1 MNEETKSK
9 STFGYWLFGLL
20 TGAGIAAPITA
31 YFVKKVY
38 DKKKPVEEPRQP
50 NLALL
55 RPPTGISEEHI
66 PTAEEINNYDLAIP
80 DEEATESSQIASE
93 DQERMRD
100 IIERYNGTLS
110 EIPFVINQEKFFNE
124 QSNEKA
130 FVNWYDKDNVFEED
144 LMVTRD
150 PSASFGVANGADLFA
165 SADPDDPDTVYVRN
179 NKQATDYEIT
189 RVHGSYKEMVEG
201 APSIGE
207 ADSDE

>member
-9 STFGYWLFGLL
+9 SMFGYWLFGLL

-38 DKKKPVEEPRQP
+38 DKKNPVEEPRQH

-55 RPPTGISEEHI
+55 RPPMGISEEHI

-80 DEEATESSQIASE
+80 DEEATESSRIASE

-100 IIERYNGTLS
+100 IIERYNGTLA
-110 EIPFVINQEKFFNE
+110 EIPFVISQEKFFNE
-124 QSNEKA
+124 QSNEKS

-150 PSASFGVANGADLFA
+150 PSASFGVSNGADLFA

-201 APSIGE
+201 APNIGE
-207 ADSDE
+207 ADSN